1 MPAIK
6 LLIDTAPPTHEKF
19 AGWET
24 TCFEIAAAARD
35 SKERDIRPRSIP
47 PDAVLELELDNGTR
61 LLVAAEDAER
71 YLGKAL
77 GRDGEAAT
85 IRVGR
90 GLRLSGPHLPAEPT
104 RDGVG
109 AWTLK
114 SLRIHEAGAAGM
126 TALVLAGS
134 FQDSQLDNRFG
145 LHRLS
150 LDAWGLTPVAAM
162 PPSPEPVLLFVH
174 GTASSCGGSF
184 RGLWGGEGAEADVR
198 ERLRELYGDRVYGFE
213 HRSLTES
220 PVANALE
227 LAKSLPDGARLHLVS
242 HSRGGMVGELLARA
256 NRIGTEPFAE
266 PDIARFLAHA
276 ERTGRHGGTE
286 EAARLRELGRVL
298 RKKKVRVERF
308 VRVAATA
315 RGTTLASGRLDRWA
329 SVMLNL
335 LGGGLALVPGLV
347 TAAKVYEV
355 FKSFLL
361 AVVKERTDARI
372 LPGLEAMMPDS
383 PLVALLNAPDVELDS
398 PLHVIAGDYEGDGF
412 LSWLG
417 DCLSESF
424 YGGATDLV
432 VNTPSMSGGAPRRQ
446 GIWLKALAGPKV
458 HHFSYFDRK
467 ESVLPLLEALAGGS
481 DGFEALAAPSRVELA
496 RGGIHA
502 KPLAGGPIALML
514 PGIMGSHLAI
524 GRDRI
529 WFDPANMIAGEMSRL
544 HVDAAGVVTDGWM
557 DMSYERFAQ
566 HLAMSHEVRPFPY
579 DWRLSITAAAA
590 GFGAVLDAAMAEAES
605 RGKPLRIVAHSMG
618 GLVARLALQDRWHR
632 FKAIPGSRLVQFG
645 TPNLGSHSIAAVLM
659 GRDGFVQN
667 IERWADWKNDMRE
680 FLDIVSRFPGVLE
693 LLPWPVKD
701 GRALDGLDYFDPALW
716 AAWCGEDTENR
727 DRRNRSADTDFERAK
742 GAGDGWPAP
751 EAAALKAAQKAV
763 AAIMAAPLDP
773 ECTRYVAGSDKTPV
787 AVRLADGQVEIAWTR
802 NGDGRVPWHTGIP
815 SGVRAWC
822 VDEAHGSLLSYSDA
836 FDEYVALIETGECR
850 LTPVPEGTRGTEAK
864 VFAPA
869 PLAVHTLYPT
879 TEEVVAA
886 ALGGR
891 KPRRGKAAAHP
902 PTVVEIVH
910 GSLAGAETPVLIGA
924 YANDPLRGSAS
935 FLDRILGGALARA
948 QTIDRYPR
956 EPGDAAVFLQANPGA
971 KPGGAVVVGLGQIA
985 ELKPGALARALA
997 HGLMEYARLRAES
1010 RRDAAADPLAI
1021 DIACLLVGTGFG
1033 GLSVP
1038 LGVRA
1043 LMDALHRANTQL
1055 DLAHMNLRFAT
1066 VRIYEEEESRAIAAA
1081 QALRHL
1087 LAEGRHA
1094 AEVHYDGR
1102 IAIGSGGYRGTCD
1115 GGDGDHW
1122 ERVHV
1127 TAGSMAGGLRFTLV
1141 TDRARAE
1148 VDDQPDQ
1155 RQAVDGLL
1163 QDATAT
1169 CQDQPGLSRALFE
1182 LMIPNGF
1189 KAALADVRGVI
1200 LAVDDQAAVYPWE
1213 LMRDKPAGVAAP
1225 LATQIGLVRQLATPH
1240 GRGRVRTVD
1249 DERLLVVADTNSG
1262 YAVLPGAQREGEA
1275 VARLFQSCG
1284 YAVNLLR
1291 RPAGQEVY
1299 TQLFDGCYRVIHIAA
1314 HGVVATGPAG
1324 PTGIVLGGNT
1334 YLVPA
1339 QIAQLRRVPEVVFIN
1354 CCHQGSMALDAGPR
1368 CGNLAAGVATQFI
1381 ELGCKAV
1388 IAAGWAVDDAA
1399 AETFAGTFWQALLAG
1414 SRFGDAV
1421 LQARAAA
1428 YARHPGTNTWGAYQA
1443 YGDERFRLVAG
1454 DADRDPPDF
1463 VHAGQAAAA
1472 LARLQARVA
1481 AASADE
1487 HAMYRRQLTAMDKAL
1502 HARYYGSGAVREHLG
1517 AAWADLGET
1526 AIAIDHYRA
1535 ALATEDGRSSLHALE
1550 QLANLE
1556 VRHGERLARD
1566 KASHKQGLT
1575 LMTAGTRR
1583 IDALL
1588 TLGPTVERL
1597 SLKAS
1602 LWKRRAGTLEAT
1614 GASDEE
1620 KLKAISEMTHA
1631 YAQAAVLSRAR
1642 NGEPDYYPL
1651 LNAMEGAI
1659 LLAAHQ
1665 QGQELAKAEDLWPDW
1680 PAAACA
1686 NAKRRQQQAPEFF
1699 HAVAAIEARRAAALR
1714 AGLGDGKARV
1724 QGDAAMLEPLLD
1736 AYRELFN
1743 RLGTARERDSV
1754 ADHIAWLARMW
1765 PRTGKHRKLRDALLQ
1780 LHDGL
1785 TKP

>member
-1 MPAIK
+1 MPDIK
-6 LLIDTAPPTHEKF
+6 LLIDTAPPQHEEF
-19 AGWET
+19 AGWKT
-24 TCFEIAAAARD
+24 TCFDIATAARD
-35 SKERDIRPRSIP
+35 IKGRDVKPRTIP
-47 PDAVLELELDNGTR
+47 ADAVLELELDNGTR

-77 GRDGEAAT
+77 GRDGEAAA
-85 IRVGR
+85 IRVGH
-90 GLRLSGPHLPAEPT
+90 GLRLSGPHLPAGPA

-134 FQDSQLDNRFG
+134 FQDSQLENRLG

-150 LDAWGLTPVAAM
+150 LDAWGLAPLASM
-162 PPSPEPVLLFVH
+162 PASPDPVLLFVH

-184 RGLWGGEGAEADVR
+184 RGLWEGEGAKTGAR

-227 LAKSLPDGARLHLVS
+227 LAKALPDGARLHLVS

-256 NRIGTEPFAE
+256 NRIGTEAFAE
-266 PDIARFLAHA
+266 ADIARFLAHA
-276 ERTGRHGGTE
+276 ERTGRHGGQE
-286 EAARLRELGRVL
+286 DAGRLRELSRML
-298 RKKKVRVERF
+298 RKKKIRVERF

-347 TAAKVYEV
+347 TVAKVYEV

-361 AVVKERTDARI
+361 AVVKERTDARV

-383 PLVALLNAPDVELDS
+383 PLVALLNAPDVEVDS

-432 VNTPSMSGGAPRRQ
+432 VNTPSMSGGAVRRQ
-446 GIWLKALAGPKV
+446 GIWLKAVAGPKV
-458 HHFSYFDRK
+458 HHFSYFDRE
-467 ESVLPLLEALAGGS
+467 ESILPLLEALAGRN
-481 DGFEALAAPSRVELA
+481 DGFASLAAPSRAELA

-502 KPLAGGPIALML
+502 KPLAGGPIALLL

-544 HVDAAGVVTDGWM
+544 HIDAAGVVTDGWM

-590 GFGAVLDAAMAEAES
+590 RFGTVLDAAMAEAES

-632 FKAIPGSRLVQFG
+632 FKANPGSRLVQFG

-716 AAWCGEDTENR
+716 AAWYGEDDENR
-727 DRRNRSADTDFERAK
+727 GRQHRSAEMDFERAK

-751 EAAALKAAQKAV
+751 AAAVLQAARDAV

-787 AVRLADGQVEIAWTR
+787 AVRLAGGQVEIAWTR
-802 NGDGRVPWHTGIP
+802 SGDGRVPWRTGIP
-815 SGVRAWC
+815 PGVKAWC
-822 VDEAHGSLLSYSDA
+822 VDEAHGSLLNHADA

-850 LTPVPEGTRGTEAK
+850 LALVPETARGAEAM
-864 VFAPA
+864 VFMPA

-879 TEEVVAA
+879 TEEVVAS

-891 KPRRGKAAAHP
+891 KPRRPKAAARP

-924 YANDPLRGSAS
+924 YANDPLRGSAG

-948 QTIDRYPR
+948 QVMDRYPR
-956 EPGDAAVFLQANPGA
+956 EPGDAAVFLQADPLA
-971 KPGGAVVVGLGQIA
+971 KPGGAVVVGLGPIA

-997 HGLMEYARLRAES
+997 HGLTEYARVRAES
-1010 RRDAAADPLAI
+1010 RREAATEPLAI

-1055 DLAHMNLRFAT
+1055 DQARMNLRFAT
-1066 VRIYEEEESRAIAAA
+1066 LRIYEEEESRAIAAA
-1081 QALRHL
+1081 RALRHL
-1087 LAEGRHA
+1087 LTKGRHA
-1094 AEVHYDGR
+1094 AEARYDGR
-1102 IAIGSGGYRGTCD
+1102 IASGSGGYRGTCD
-1115 GGDGDHW
+1115 GGDGGSW

-1127 TAGSMAGGLRFTLV
+1127 TAGSKAGGLRFTLV

-1163 QDATAT
+1163 QDATAST
-1169 CQDQPGLSRALFE
+1169 QDQPGLSRALFE

-1200 LAVDDQAAVYPWE
+1200 LAVDEQAAVYPWE
-1213 LMRDKPAGVAAP
+1213 LMRDKPDDVAKP

-1240 GRGRVRTVD
+1240 GRGRVRTVE
-1249 DERLLVVADTNSG
+1249 DERLLVVADTDSG
-1262 YAVLPGAQREGEA
+1262 HAPLPGARREGEA
-1275 VARLFQSCG
+1275 VARLFQSRG
-1284 YAVNLLR
+1284 YGVNLLR
-1291 RPAGQEVY
+1291 RPTGQAVF
-1299 TQLFDGCYRVIHIAA
+1299 TNLFDGHYRVIHIAA
-1314 HGVVATGPAG
+1314 HGVVAKEAGG
-1324 PTGIVLGGNT
+1324 PTGIVLGGNHF
-1334 YLVPA
+1334 LVPA
-1339 QIAQLRRVPEVVFIN
+1339 QIAQLPRVPEVVFIN

-1399 AETFAGTFWQALLAG
+1399 AETFADTFWQAMLDG

-1421 LQARAAA
+1421 REARAAA
-1428 YARHPGTNTWGAYQA
+1428 YGNHRSTNTWGAYQA

-1454 DADRDPPDF
+1454 SGEGEQPDF
-1463 VHAGQAAAA
+1463 VHAGQAAATLER
-1472 LARLQARVA
+1472 LAARIA
-1481 AASADE
+1481 AASASEFD
-1487 HAMYRRQLTAMDKAL
+1487 MYRRQLAAMEDAL
-1502 HARYYGSGAVREHLG
+1502 RTRYYDSGAVREHLG
-1517 AAWADLGET
+1517 AAWANLGET
-1526 AIAIDHYRA
+1526 GVAIGHYQA
-1535 ALATEDGRSSLHALE
+1535 ALTTEDGRSSLHALE

-1566 KASHKQGLT
+1566 KAGPKQGLT
-1575 LMTAGTRR
+1575 LMKRGTQR

-1588 TLGPTVERL
+1588 ALGPTVERL

-1602 LWKRRAGTLEAT
+1602 LWKRHAGVLEAT
-1614 GASDEE
+1614 ASDPERI
-1620 KLKAISEMTHA
+1620 KALSKMTTA
-1631 YAQAAVLSRAR
+1631 YAEAAALSRVR
-1642 NGEPDYYPL
+1642 DGEPDYYPL
-1651 LNAMEGAI
+1651 LNAMDGAI

-1665 QGQELAKAEDLWPDW
+1665 HGQELKKAEGMWPDW
-1680 PAAACA
+1680 QAAACA

-1699 HAVAAIEARRAAALR
+1699 HAVAAIDARRTAALR
-1714 AGLGDGKARV
+1714 AGLG
-1724 QGDAAMLEPLLD
+1724 GDKDHSLLAPATAASLLD
-1736 AYRELFN
+1736 AYRELGT
-1743 RLGTARERDSV
+1743 RQGTAREWDSV
-1754 ADHIAWLARMW
+1754 ANQIAWLARMW
-1765 PRTGKHRKLRDALLQ
+1765 PRTGKYRKLREALQQ

-1785 TKP
+1785 ATP

>member
-6 LLIDTAPPTHEKF
+6 LLIDTAPPTYEEF
-19 AGWET
+19 AGWKT

-71 YLGKAL
+71 YLGQAL
-77 GRDGEAAT
+77 GRDDEAAT

-90 GLRLSGPHLPAEPT
+90 GLRLSGPHLPAGPA

-134 FQDSQLDNRFG
+134 FQDSQLDNRLG

-150 LDAWGLTPVAAM
+150 LDAWGLTPVPAM
-162 PPSPEPVLLFVH
+162 PASPEPVLLFVH

-227 LAKSLPDGARLHLVS
+227 LAKALPDGARLHLVS

-335 LGGGLALVPGLV
+335 LGGGLALVPGLA
-347 TAAKVYEV
+347 TAAKVYDV

-496 RGGIHA
+496 RGGIHT

-544 HVDAAGVVTDGWM
+544 HVNAAGVVTDGWM

-618 GLVARLALQDRWHR
+618 GLVARLALQGRWHR

-716 AAWCGEDTENR
+716 AAWCGEDAENR

-751 EAAALKAAQKAV
+751 EAAALKAAREAV

-787 AVRLADGQVEIAWTR
+787 AVRLADGQVDIAWTR
-802 NGDGRVPWHTGIP
+802 NGDGRVPWRTGIP
-815 SGVRAWC
+815 PGVRAWC
-822 VDEAHGSLLSYSDA
+822 VDEAHGSLLNYADA
-836 FDEYVALIETGECR
+836 FDEYVTLIETGECR
-850 LTPVPEGTRGTEAK
+850 LTPVPEGTRGTEAL

-902 PTVVEIVH
+902 PTVIEIIH

-1010 RRDAAADPLAI
+1010 RRDAAAEPLAI

-1043 LMDALHRANTQL
+1043 LMDALHRANSQL

-1087 LAEGRHA
+1087 LAEGRNA
-1094 AEVHYDGR
+1094 AQVHYDGR
-1102 IAIGSGGYRGTCD
+1102 IAIGSGGYRGACD

-1127 TAGSMAGGLRFTLV
+1127 TAGSKAGGLRFTLV

-1262 YAVLPGAQREGEA
+1262 YAVLPGAQREGET

-1314 HGVVATGPAG
+1314 HGVVATGPGG

-1472 LARLQARVA
+1472 LARLQARIA

-1487 HAMYRRQLTAMDKAL
+1487 HAMYRRQLAAMDNAL
-1502 HARYYGSGAVREHLG
+1502 HARHYGSGAVREHLG

-1526 AIAIDHYRA
+1526 AVAIDHYRA

-1566 KASHKQGLT
+1566 KAGRKQGLA

-1588 TLGPTVERL
+1588 ALGPTVERL

-1614 GASDEE
+1614 GASEE
-1620 KLKAISEMTHA
+1620 ERLKAISEMTHA
-1631 YAQAAVLSRAR
+1631 YNQAAVLSRAR

-1659 LLAAHQ
+1659 LL
-1665 QGQELAKAEDLWPDW
+1665 GP
-1680 PAAACA
+1680 PT
-1686 NAKRRQQQAPEFF
+1686 
-1699 HAVAAIEARRAAALR
+1699 
-1714 AGLGDGKARV
+1714 GKARNWRRRKTS
-1724 QGDAAMLEPLLD
+1724 G
-1736 AYRELFN
+1736 
-1743 RLGTARERDSV
+1743 
-1754 ADHIAWLARMW
+1754 
-1765 PRTGKHRKLRDALLQ
+1765 RTGRPPPAPTPSGGNSKRRSSSMPSPPSRPGGRRPCAPAW
-1780 LHDGL
+1780 G
-1785 TKP
+1785 TGRRASRATRRCWNPCSTPTGSSSTGWARPGNGTPSPTTSPGWRACGPGPASTGSCATPCCNSTTG